1 MSSIGPKIQIE
12 GEAQF
17 KKAIND
23 INTSLKTMGTEMRA
37 VTSAYD
43 RNDKSSGKLT
53 AQNQVLNKQIDL
65 QREKLKNIKF
75 EYEDQNIALLDLGA
89 ELQSVTAKYGENSK
103 EVMVAQ
109 RAYDAQ
115 AKSIDKLERDIN
127 NSTTALNKSELQL
140 RNNNRTLG
148 EYASEA
154 EKAASRT
161 EIFKKKTEELSGKLQ
176 KAGDGIKGVG
186 DTLTKYITVPA
197 TAAAGAVTGIVTA
210 LGWGRLKAMDSARA
224 QLQGLGYDL
233 EEVERI
239 SKQVSSA
246 VQGTTITMAEG
257 TSIAAGA
264 LAAGIDEGEELERY
278 IKLVGDAAVGSGR
291 DMAGMASIF
300 NRVQGSGKLMT
311 QELNMIEDGMPG
323 FSQAMADGLGVTQA
337 EFRKMVTAGKISSE
351 QFLGVMEDFAG
362 EMSGAYANSWE
373 GMVSNTKAN
382 IGIIGES
389 LMGGVFQQ
397 SKESVGEFLDL
408 LRSDSIRSW
417 AKETGKLL
425 GETFKNILSTI
436 KDTIKW
442 FTDLD
447 SSTQKLIGKVAIFV
461 VALGPL
467 LSIFG
472 SILSVASSFT
482 LALPTLGLVLTA
494 LTGPV
499 GITVASLGLLAGI
512 LGTATLAS
520 RDTGNE
526 IINLTKIVKEDTKA
540 WEKLQEQQE
549 RNLETS
555 LVEIDRTQAL
565 WQELQ
570 TLVDTNGNVIGSKE
584 RVKYISDEINALAPE
599 SIQWI
604 DEEKIAYQESAKAI
618 DDLIQKKRAQII
630 LEAQEP
636 FYKEALLKLG
646 DKQME
651 QAEAAIALS
660 AQEIRAQEAK
670 DKALEQGGLINVVA
684 YENQKGILEDMQADY
699 AKNEGILGD
708 YYSTIQDFEENSA
721 AVASSNY
728 EKIKEINVGAVASY
742 KTATDGT
749 VEQLQRQAIEAE
761 INAQLMRDRYN
772 EGTKGV
778 TEDMVKN
785 AEETARK
792 ANEEYLKVGGEIV
805 DGVEKGV
812 KNKEGGFIATIRN
825 MAQSA
830 ISAARK
836 ALDSHSPSRKFI
848 EIGEDVGEGLAIGV
862 KESTGIVREAAKK
875 IGNILIGEEEK
886 IQKQLAEMDKT
897 AILKKEK
904 ESEQKH
910 KEALDKKYAELAK
923 ANKKNQQKIYEDIAK
938 LQADREKEI
947 SDNSEKA
954 LRDSLNS
961 QLKTIQDFKKD
972 YEKALDDIQKSQE
985 NMSRKL
991 VEFGGLFERTQNK
1004 LGRDVFNLTDLQ
1016 KDIDMINSYGEAL
1029 ENLKDR
1035 GISDSLLKEIESMGV
1050 DDALDYTKKLL
1061 SKTDENYE
1069 EYMALWE
1076 EKQTA
1081 AKAVAI
1087 KFYQDEM
1094 DSLQDEFVNKL
1105 PDELSHVKDEM
1116 RDIGIQ
1122 SGQGLALGFRSQAE
1136 YIKNTF
1142 VSVLESAM
1150 ASARASMDIN
1160 SPSERWAD
1168 LVGAP
1173 MAQGLGKGFTE
1184 QMREVT
1190 RQINASIPTTV
1201 SPTVKM
1207 GEGIV
1212 NGLAGIIPQQSNQPI
1227 IIQLV
1232 ADGKTLAQTVYDPL
1246 NNIARQKGVPAIG

>member
-1 MSSIGPKIQIE
+1 MSSIGPKIAIE

-23 INTSLKTMGTEMRA
+23 INTSLRTMGTEMRA

-43 RNDKSSGKLT
+43 RNDKSSEKLT
-53 AQNQVLNKQIDL
+53 AQNQVLNKQIDAQKQKVSDL
-65 QREKLKNIKF
+65 KDMVEKST
-75 EYEDQNIALLDLGA
+75 EA
-89 ELQSVTAKYGENSK
+89 YGENDAK
-103 EVMVAQ
+103 TQ
-109 RAYDAQ
+109 RYQQQLNTATA
-115 AKSIDKLERDIN
+115 
-127 NSTTALNKSELQL
+127 ALNRSELQL
-140 RNNNRTLG
+140 KNNNDALA
-148 EYASEA
+148 EYAKEA
-154 EKAASRT
+154 EKSTWQT
-161 EIFKKKTEELSGKLQ
+161 EAFKKKTEELSSKLS
-176 KAGDGIKGVG
+176 KTGDGLKSVG
-186 DTLTKYITVPA
+186 GTLTKYITLPA

-210 LGWGRLKAMDSARA
+210 FGWGRLKAVDSAQA
-224 QLQGLGYDL
+224 QLKGLGYEL
-233 EEVERI
+233 EDVERI
-239 SKQVSSA
+239 SKQVSNA

-264 LAAGIDEGEELERY
+264 LAAGIDEGQELERY
-278 IKLVGDAAVGSGR
+278 IKLVGDAAVGAKR
-291 DMAGMASIF
+291 DMSGMASIF
-300 NRVQGSGKLMT
+300 NRVQGTGKLMT

-323 FSQAMADGLGVTQA
+323 FSQAMSKHLGVTQE
-337 EFRKMVTAGKISSE
+337 EFRKMVTAGKVSSKD
-351 QFLGVMEDFAG
+351 FLDVMESFAG

-373 GMVSNTKAN
+373 GMVANTKAN
-382 IGIIGES
+382 IGIIGQS
-389 LMGGVFQQ
+389 LLGGVFEQ

-408 LRSDSIRSW
+408 LRSDDIREW
-417 AKETGKLL
+417 AKETGKIL
-425 GETFKNILSTI
+425 GDAFKGLAQSA
-436 KDTIKW
+436 KDLIKW

-447 SSTQKLIGKVAIFV
+447 SNTQKLIGKFALFV
-461 VALGPL
+461 IALGPV
-467 LSIFG
+467 LSIIG
-472 SILSVASSFT
+472 GVLGLIAKLT
-482 LALPTLGLVLTA
+482 LALPALGVAFTA
-494 LTGPV
+494 MTGPV
-499 GITVASLGLLAGI
+499 GITVAMLGLLAGI

-520 RDTGNE
+520 RNTGNE
-526 IINLTKIVKEDTKA
+526 VINLTKTVKEDTEA
-540 WEKLQEQQE
+540 WRELQEQQE
-549 RNLETS
+549 KHLETS

-570 TLVDTNGNVIGSKE
+570 TLVDANGQVIGSKE
-584 RVKYISDEINALAPE
+584 RAKYISEEINKLAPE
-599 SIQWI
+599 SIQWVN
-604 DEEKIAYQESAKAI
+604 DETIAYQESAAAI

-636 FYKEALLKLG
+636 LYKEALLKVG

-660 AQEIRAQEAK
+660 GQEIRAQEAK
-670 DKALEQGGLINVVA
+670 NKALEEGGLINVA
-684 YENQKGILEDMQADY
+684 AAKNQQKILEEMQAKY
-699 AKNEGILGD
+699 AENESILGN
-708 YYSTIQDFEENSA
+708 YFATIQDFEENTA
-721 AVASSNY
+721 AVASNNY
-728 EKIKEINVGAVASY
+728 EKIKEINAGTVASH

-761 INAQLMRDRYN
+761 INAQLMRDRYD

-785 AEETARK
+785 AEEAARK
-792 ANEEYLKVGGEIV
+792 ANEEYERVGEDIV
-805 DGVEKGV
+805 AGTKKGVE
-812 KNKEGGFIATIRN
+812 NKEGGFITTVKN
-825 MAQSA
+825 MATKA
-830 ISAARK
+830 IAAARK
-836 ALDSHSPSRKFI
+836 ALDSNSPSKAFVR
-848 EIGEDVGEGLAIGV
+848 IGEDVGEGLVIGV
-862 KESTGIVREAAKK
+862 ENSEKIVRRAAEK
-875 IGNILIGEEEK
+875 IGNALIDEEER
-886 IQKQLAEMDKT
+886 IQKELADMDKA

-923 ANKKNQQKIYEDIAK
+923 ANKKNQQKIYDDIAK

-947 SDNSEKA
+947 ADNSEKA
-954 LRDSLNS
+954 LRDSLNN

-1004 LGRDVFNLTDLQ
+1004 LGKDVFNLTDLQ
-1016 KDIDMINSYGEAL
+1016 KDIDTINSYGEAL
-1029 ENLKDR
+1029 ESLKDR

-1061 SKTDENYE
+1061 SKTDENYN

-1076 EKQTA
+1076 EKQA
-1081 AKAVAI
+1081 SAKAVAS

-1105 PDELSHVKDEM
+1105 PEELSHVKDEM

-1190 RQINASIPTTV
+1190 RQINASIPTTIN
-1201 SPTVKM
+1201 SPTVTM

-1212 NGLAGIIPQQSNQPI
+1212 NGLASIMPQQNNQPI

-1246 NNIARQKGVPAIG
+1246 NNIARQKGVAFSG